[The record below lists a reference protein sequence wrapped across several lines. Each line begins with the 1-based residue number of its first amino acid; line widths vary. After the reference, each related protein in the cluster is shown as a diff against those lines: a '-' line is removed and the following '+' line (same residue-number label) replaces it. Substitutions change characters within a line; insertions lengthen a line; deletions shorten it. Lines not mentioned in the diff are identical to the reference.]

1 MTTEDEEDVDC
12 RSRSLRDDKQERQRQ
27 KPYCWVECFFPTLRK
42 CAKDGASVLS
52 RLVRR
57 EQTATANTEAANVGG
72 LIIAEPKSPRSLAFG
87 WIVFYDAASAC
98 SR

>member
-1 MTTEDEEDVDC
+1 MKRDVDG

-27 KPYCWVECFFPTLRK
+27 KRLLLGRVFFPTLRK